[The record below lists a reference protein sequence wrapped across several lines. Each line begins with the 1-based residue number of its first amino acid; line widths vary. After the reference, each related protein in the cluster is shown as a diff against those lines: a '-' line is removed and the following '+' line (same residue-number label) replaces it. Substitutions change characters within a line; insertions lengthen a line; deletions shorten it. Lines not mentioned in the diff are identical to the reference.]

1 MTLGSRDA
9 PPRAGLSG
17 LEPSSP
23 PAVAPALSNI
33 KRRAA
38 ASLATLHR
46 RAFMCVCV
54 RVCVC
59 SCGGGDL
66 SRLTAAGGKVCRLTF
81 VSSAAHTD
89 VAGTSTVKYIPLP
102 TPVLFFPLLPLLSNM
117 RTREKIKGQRTENNK
132 AFERGNIWLRPVCNL
147 FFTDILVCSVCILKE
162 ALPVGAVLPPTW
174 AR

>member
-23 PAVAPALSNI
+23 PVVAPALSNI
-33 KRRAA
+33 KQRAA

-46 RAFMCVCV
+46 GRLCVC
-54 RVCVC
+54 VCVC

-89 VAGTSTVKYIPLP
+89 VPGTSTVKYIPVP
-102 TPVLFFPLLPLLSNM
+102 TSVLFFSPPSIVKHEDTGEN
-117 RTREKIKGQRTENNK
+117 KGTKNRK
-132 AFERGNIWLRPVCNL
+132 
-147 FFTDILVCSVCILKE
+147 
-162 ALPVGAVLPPTW
+162 
-174 AR
+174 